1 MRYRHTQRGWSIL
14 LIVAA
19 IAALMLAIVFIPLAG
34 ANVRPDH
41 TLTLTV
47 IFATLGAFGLLA
59 LGFSSLT
66 IEMDGAELRWFFG
79 PGFWKKR
86 LSLDTVNAVEVI
98 KTPWYCGY
106 GIRLMTDGWLYNVAG
121 SAAVALRLNNRTTV
135 YLGSDQPELLKA
147 ALIEAIRRE
156 QVTHR

>member
-34 ANVRPDH
+34 ANVRPDD
-41 TLTLTV
+41 TLTLTL
-47 IFATLGAFGLLA
+47 ILSGLGLLA

-147 ALIEAIRRE
+147 ALTAALRHNS
-156 QVTHR
+156 QP